1 MKIILVLVTLT
12 FSFIATS
19 AQTNSAEAKA
29 AYMLAEE
36 EYAAGKYAASISYL
50 EEAATKLKG
59 ANAKILYL
67 KVMALSEL
75 VKTNSDSLQS
85 LNNAI
90 SAFEK
95 TPDFG
100 SFNEDKQLEVM
111 KLKMKL
117 LKEAKFGREISA
129 IESVI
134 YSKMKITGWQL
145 GSKLEEMK
153 KAHPDYFLKAKKTQ
167 IDKENDYYDIGLK
180 EVTMMFKKEKLI
192 VLSKFLLLSEVDD
205 ASYSAGNNLYND
217 LKNYLGTS
225 ATETITLQPDQKPL
239 KWLTITGSTK
249 SFTWQD
255 DNIFVIATLGLAS
268 ERVRKDT
275 KYTSSFSIGVSL
287 VK

>member
-1 MKIILVLVTLT
+1 MKSFVYFIFLFISLT
-12 FSFIATS
+12 NSY
-19 AQTNSAEAKA
+19 AQTSSAEAKA

-67 KVMALSEL
+67 KIMALSEL

-85 LNNAI
+85 LNSAI

-95 TPDFG
+95 TPDFAT
-100 SFNEDKQLEVM
+100 FNEDKQLEVM
-111 KLKMKL
+111 KLKMRL

-129 IESVI
+129 IEAMV

-153 KAHPDYFLKAKKTQ
+153 KVHPEYFLKTKKTP
-167 IDKENDYYDIGLK
+167 IDKETDYYSFDLK
-180 EVTMMFKKEKLI
+180 DVTATFKKEKLT
-192 VLSKFLLLSEVDD
+192 VLSKYLLFMGNDD

-217 LKNYLGTS
+217 FKNYIGTS
-225 ATETITLQPDQKPL
+225 ATETITVQPDQKPL
-239 KWLTITGSTK
+239 KWFTSTSSTK
-249 SFTWQD
+249 SFTWKD
-255 DNIFVIATLGLAS
+255 DNIFVIAVLHLAS
-268 ERVRKDT
+268 EKVRKDS
-275 KYTSSFSIGVSL
+275 KFTSSFSIIVSL